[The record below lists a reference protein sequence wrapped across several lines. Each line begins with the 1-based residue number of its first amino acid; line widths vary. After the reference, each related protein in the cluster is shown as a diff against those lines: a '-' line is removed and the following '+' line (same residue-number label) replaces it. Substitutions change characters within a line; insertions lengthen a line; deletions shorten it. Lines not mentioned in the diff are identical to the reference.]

1 MHDVVLPQEVA
12 AKAHEH
18 AAVLLTTLQ
27 ETHAGRAILAR
38 DAKAVYLAL
47 CAKKGWKPTRWLSKP
62 GVSHALRLVS
72 GNLKKVYVDVPSDT
86 PSSKRQRWL
95 AYVIPARSSR
105 STQEAKA

>member
-47 CAKKGWKPTRWLSKP
+47 CAKNGWKPTRWLSKP

-72 GNLKKVYVDVPSDT
+72 GNLKKIYVDVPSDT
-86 PSSKRQRWL
+86 PRSKRQRWL
-95 AYVIPARSSR
+95 AYVIPARP
-105 STQEAKA
+105 